1 MAIERSET
9 AVVTQTLE
17 REFRG
22 LDIGEILKKTPFD
35 LDSIALVPDSLLEK
49 LLPEKLNRIAK
60 DLGISVR
67 DVLTVAIDKFVTREE

>member
-9 AVVTQTLE
+9 AVIAQTLE

-22 LDIGEILKKTPFD
+22 LDLDGILKRTPFD

-49 LLPEKLNRIAK
+49 LLPDKLNAIAK

-67 DVLTVAIDKFVTREE
+67 DVLMVAIDKFVTREE